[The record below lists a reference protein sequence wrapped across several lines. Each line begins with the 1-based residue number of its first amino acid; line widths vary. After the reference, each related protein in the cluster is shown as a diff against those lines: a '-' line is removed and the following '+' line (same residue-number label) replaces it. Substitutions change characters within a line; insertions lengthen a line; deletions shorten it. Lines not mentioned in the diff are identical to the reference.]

1 MIMCYISYQTN
12 EITSIEKFVDNK
24 TQMINLIDADNK
36 LPEDITQKNYVILM
50 ACAIKDDASLIY
62 NYSQKKHCQNY
73 KVVVVFYSL
82 NFEHKFRLL

>member
-1 MIMCYISYQTN
+1 MCYISYQTK
-12 EITSIEKFVDNK
+12 EITSIEKFDGSK
-24 TQMINLIDADNK
+24 TQMINLIDTDNK
-36 LPEDITQKNYVILM
+36 LPEDITQKNYAILM
-50 ACAIKDDASLIY
+50 ACAIKDDGKSYY

>member
-50 ACAIKDDASLIY
+50 A
-62 NYSQKKHCQNY
+62 
-73 KVVVVFYSL
+73 
-82 NFEHKFRLL
+82 